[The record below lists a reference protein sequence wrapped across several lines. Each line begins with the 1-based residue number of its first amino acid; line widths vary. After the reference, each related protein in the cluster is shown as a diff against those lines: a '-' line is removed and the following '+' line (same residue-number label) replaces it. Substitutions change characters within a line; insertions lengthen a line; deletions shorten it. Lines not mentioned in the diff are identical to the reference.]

1 MRPLRSC
8 VTQKKI
14 SPAKVL
20 ESVYDQSAG
29 GVVLFLGTV
38 RNRSEGRAVVGLEY
52 ETYHRMAEK
61 RLAEVEE
68 EVKAR
73 WQVKKVTMIHREGR
87 LRVGEV
93 SVAVAVSSEHR
104 AEAFEAARFA
114 IDRIKTSA
122 PIWKREMLREGK
134 KLWVDGVPIQRAP
147 SRKVAQ
153 SHGD

>member
-8 VTQKKI
+8 VTQKRI
-14 SPAKVL
+14 IPARVL
-20 ESVYDQSAG
+20 ESVHDNSAG

-38 RNRSEGRAVVGLEY
+38 RNRSEGRAVIGLEY
-52 ETYHRMAEK
+52 ETYQEMAEK
-61 RLAEVEE
+61 RLAEVEK
-68 EVKAR
+68 EVRAR
-73 WQVKKVTMIHREGR
+73 WRVKKMTMIHREGR

-122 PIWKREMLREGK
+122 PIWKREVLRGGK
-134 KLWVDGVPIQRAP
+134 KLWVDGIPIQR
-147 SRKVAQ
+147 
-153 SHGD
+153 

>member
-1 MRPLRSC
+1 MSSLRSC

-14 SPAKVL
+14 IPAEVL
-20 ESVYDQSAG
+20 ESVQDRSAG

-38 RNRSEGRAVVGLEY
+38 RNRSEGRSVIGLEY
-52 ETYHRMAEK
+52 ETYREMVEK
-61 RLAEVEE
+61 CLADVEKE
-68 EVKAR
+68 ARAR
-73 WQVKKVTMIHREGR
+73 WRVKKMTMIHREGR

-122 PIWKREMLREGK
+122 PIWKKEVLRGGN
-134 KLWVDGVPIQRAP
+134 KLWVDGVPIQR
-147 SRKVAQ
+147 
-153 SHGD
+153 

>member
-1 MRPLRSC
+1 MRPLRSY
-8 VTQKKI
+8 VTQRKI

-20 ESVYDQSAG
+20 ESVHDNSAG

-38 RNRSEGRAVVGLEY
+38 RNQSQGRAVIGLEY
-52 ETYHRMAEK
+52 ETYHEMAEK
-61 RLAEVEE
+61 RLAEVEK
-68 EVKAR
+68 EVRAR
-73 WQVKKVTMIHREGR
+73 WRVKKMTMIHREGR

-122 PIWKREMLREGK
+122 PIWKREALRGGK
-134 KLWVDGVPIQRAP
+134 KFWVDGIPIQR
-147 SRKVAQ
+147 
-153 SHGD
+153 

>member
-8 VTQKKI
+8 VTRKKI
-14 SPAKVL
+14 TPSKVL
-20 ESVYDQSAG
+20 ESVHDNSAG

-52 ETYHRMAEK
+52 ETYHEMAEK
-61 RLAEVEE
+61 RLAEVEK
-68 EVKAR
+68 EVRAR
-73 WQVKKVTMIHREGR
+73 WRVKKMTMIHREGR

-122 PIWKREMLREGK
+122 PIWKKELLSGGK
-134 KLWVDGVPIQRAP
+134 KHWVDGIPIQR
-147 SRKVAQ
+147 
-153 SHGD
+153 

>member
-1 MRPLRSC
+1 MRPLRSR

-14 SPAKVL
+14 IPAKVL
-20 ESVYDQSAG
+20 ESVRDKSAG

-38 RNRSEGRAVVGLEY
+38 RNRSEGRSVVGLEY
-52 ETYHRMAEK
+52 ETYREMAEK
-61 RLAEVEE
+61 RLAELER
-68 EVKAR
+68 EVRAR
-73 WQVKKVTMIHREGR
+73 WRVKKMTMIHREGR

-122 PIWKREMLREGK
+122 PIWKREVLKGGR
-134 KLWVDGVPIQRAP
+134 KLWVDGAPIQR
-147 SRKVAQ
+147 
-153 SHGD
+153 

>member
-1 MRPLRSC
+1 MRPLRSR

-14 SPAKVL
+14 IPAKVL
-20 ESVYDQSAG
+20 ESVHDKSAG

-38 RNRSEGRAVVGLEY
+38 RNRSEGRSVVGLEY
-52 ETYHRMAEK
+52 ETYREMAEK
-61 RLAEVEE
+61 RLAELER
-68 EVKAR
+68 EVRAR
-73 WQVKKVTMIHREGR
+73 WRVKKMTMIHREGR

-122 PIWKREMLREGK
+122 PIWKREVLKGGR
-134 KLWVDGVPIQRAP
+134 KLWVDGAPIQR
-147 SRKVAQ
+147 
-153 SHGD
+153 